1 MLADNIGFLIFDFD
15 KTNCSSRGNCMVK
28 VLTVTVTY
36 QPIAIATNSGRQ
48 HVPDLAIYF
57 LNG

>member
-28 VLTVTVTY
+28 VAVTY
-36 QPIAIATNSGRQ
+36 SYCYLSTNS
-48 HVPDLAIYF
+48 DSY
-57 LNG
+57 